1 LEAQEEVLHVRM
13 DTVEA
18 MVEEVEEATGAAM
31 EVEVEVDLVHLRHLV
46 TGDGVRDHLAEG
58 TMTGVVVAA
67 AAIATEVVDDP
78 TRTRNRSISFRRK
91 QHLAPLHC
99 LDLRTERMTSTITTR
114 SQDGQDMVRILQ
126 LLVLRTSKAPIYSL
140 PGVQSPRIVS
150 ILPDADWRITRDDST
165 PLASLLGW
173 STPRPKP
180 TIKDKD
186 ARMKN
191 STASQCEAEPARA
204 THATTLL

>member
-67 AAIATEVVDDP
+67 AIATEVDDDP
-78 TRTRNRSISFRRK
+78 TRTRTRSISSRRK
-91 QHLAPLHC
+91 PHLAQLHC
-99 LDLRTERMTSTITTR
+99 LDLRTEEMTSTITTS
-114 SQDGQDMVRILQ
+114 SQDGQDMGRILQ

-140 PGVQSPRIVS
+140 PEMQSPRVVS
-150 ILPDADWRITRDDST
+150 ISPDVDWRITRDGST
-165 PLASLLGW
+165 PLVSLLGR
-173 STPRPKP
+173 STFRPKP

-186 ARMKN
+186 AKMKV
-191 STASQCEAEPARA
+191 SSASQCEAEPART
-204 THATTLL
+204 THATTPL